1 MVEHVTFK
9 HIKDLAPGESGKI
22 VGYEKG
28 DPAYKAKL
36 LSMGLTKGIEVRVI
50 KRAPLGDPI
59 ELEVRGYRLS
69 LRKDEAHTLIL
80 EGSNEGGVV

>member
-1 MVEHVTFK
+1 M
-9 HIKDLAPGESGKI
+9 HIRDLSPGQKGKI

-36 LSMGLTKGIEVRVI
+36 LSMGLTKGAEVLLV
-50 KRAPLGDPI
+50 KRAPLGDPV

-69 LRKDEAHTLIL
+69 LRRDEANTLML
-80 EGSNEGGVV
+80 EAVDEGGQS